1 MPGVPAQCHPGAAG
15 KTHDLLPIDPKIPA
29 RRKRIVWGQDCF
41 AELILESSHIA
52 ARHSLPFYLTE
63 YNNGLGGTNRDDA
76 SGAAFLFRNVG
87 LLESLDMWSWWTVSA
102 CRFVWR
108 PRLF

>member
-1 MPGVPAQCHPGAAG
+1 M
-15 KTHDLLPIDPKIPA
+15 
-29 RRKRIVWGQDCF
+29 WGQDCF

-102 CRFVWR
+102 PFLPLSGGLAAPQPLRDAF
-108 PRLF
+108 

>member
-1 MPGVPAQCHPGAAG
+1 M
-15 KTHDLLPIDPKIPA
+15 
-29 RRKRIVWGQDCF
+29 WGQDCF

-52 ARHSLPFYLTE
+52 AQHSLPFYLTE

-102 CRFVWR
+102 AFLPLLATACPEQACRDR
-108 PRLF
+108 RSSPTCSKRAACLRSSSGPSTAP